1 MEGYPLKTYKKH
13 ALLIVLI
20 PLLLNGCIP
29 ISTTTPKEIE
39 DHKKKIEKERKERNE
54 DVLTYTAED
63 YKAYDAQETEDIT
76 EELRDEIIQATKDY
90 MKKNFHLDI
99 QVHNILTN
107 IDGVTVYFETK
118 DHIHFFSEVRIPI
131 DLINKRVL
139 GDKVKY
145 YDDLL
150 DNAMKASLYAYMHE
164 EQFSELDGLLGEVA
178 EENDVVGIRKELI
191 QNIGRQGYMT
201 PYYYTNYLNSDEAL
215 IPVYQKYLDAPS
227 STKAELLE
235 VFKSEDFDP
244 EYIEIHIQLFMK
256 EPDTEPDEKTF
267 RLIMDKIKTGNQLP
281 KGHYIIT
288 LNDNQKEKGTIDN
301 RSLGSKQ
308 EEIIIE

>member
-13 ALLIVLI
+13 ALLIILI

-39 DHKKKIEKERKERNE
+39 EHKKKLEKERKERNE

-63 YKAYDAQETEDIT
+63 YKAYDAQETEDFT

-90 MKKNFHLDI
+90 MKKNFYLDI
-99 QVHNILTN
+99 QVNNILTN

-118 DHIHFFSEVRIPI
+118 GHIHFFSEVRIPI

-164 EQFSELDGLLGEVA
+164 EQFSELDRLLGEVA
-178 EENDVVGIRKELI
+178 EENDVVGMRKELI

-201 PYYYTNYLNSDEAL
+201 PYYFTEYVNTDKAL
-215 IPVYQKYLDAPS
+215 VPVYQKYMDAPS
-227 STKAELLE
+227 SNKEQLLK
-235 VFKSEDFDP
+235 VFHSEDFNP
-244 EYIEIHIQLFMK
+244 ENFKIYIQLFMK

-267 RLIMDKIKTGNQLP
+267 RLLMDKIKTGNQLP
-281 KGHYIIT
+281 RGHYIIT
-288 LNDNQKEKGTIDN
+288 LNDNQKEKETIHN
-301 RSLGSKQ
+301 KTLRSKK